1 MHRFLEFLSADPLYM
16 PESRLCPIL
25 LETRRVEA
33 VFAVFLNAKYKLME
47 ITAPSKRTTT
57 KIMITVILVFCR
69 GNFFPHKIIALAITK
84 LSFWFWVLIRLHV
97 GGAEGI

>member
-1 MHRFLEFLSADPLYM
+1 MSNFTS
-16 PESRLCPIL
+16 
-25 LETRRVEA
+25 TRRVEA

-57 KIMITVILVFCR
+57 KIMITVPL
-69 GNFFPHKIIALAITK
+69 GLLSGKLFPHKIIALAVTK

-97 GGAEGI
+97 GGAEGIKKR